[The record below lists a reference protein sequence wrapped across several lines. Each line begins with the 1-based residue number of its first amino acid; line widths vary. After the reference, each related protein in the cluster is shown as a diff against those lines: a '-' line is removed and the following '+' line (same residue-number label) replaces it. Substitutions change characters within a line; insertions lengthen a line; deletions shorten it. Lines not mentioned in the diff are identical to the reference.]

1 VSGQPLHVDV
11 HPGEGPPVLLIHGF
25 LSSRAHW
32 SANLDALTEVCTP
45 VVVELLGHG
54 RSPLPADP
62 EAWMPASYVAYFEA
76 IREQCGAERWPVIGH
91 SLGGALAL
99 GYALGR
105 PERVD
110 GVVFTN
116 SQSALASQS
125 WRRAVLPELK
135 EQAEQLRGPAG
146 RRILERHP
154 MHPRRSR
161 RITPEIRDLLIADY
175 EALTPE
181 AVAATLEWTIPTSSV
196 RDRFHLVS
204 VPTLLT
210 VGTDE
215 EGFQGP
221 AIFARETL
229 PGLEIVE
236 LPAGHNVNLHDP
248 DGWNAAVTGF
258 LGRVMAAA

>member
-1 VSGQPLHVDV
+1 M

-32 SANLDALTEVCTP
+32 SANLDALAEVCTP

-54 RSPLPADP
+54 RSPLPEDP
-62 EAWMPASYVAYFEA
+62 EAWLPTSYVDYFELV
-76 IREQCGAERWPVIGH
+76 REQCGVDRWPVIGH

-99 GYALGR
+99 GYAYDR

-116 SQSALASQS
+116 SQSALASES
-125 WRRAVLPELK
+125 WRRAMLPELK
-135 EQAEQLRGPAG
+135 AQADQLRGPAG
-146 RRILERHP
+146 ARIMERHP

-161 RITPEIRDLLIADY
+161 RIALDIRDALIADY

-181 AVAATLEWTIPTSSV
+181 AVAATMDWTIPTSSV

-204 VPTLLT
+204 RPTMLT

-229 PGLEIVE
+229 PGLEVVE
-236 LPAGHNVNLHDP
+236 LSAGHNVNLHDP
-248 DGWNAAVTGF
+248 VGWNEAVTGF
-258 LGRVMAAA
+258 IRTVLP